1 MAVQPCMEWIPI
13 FKKSGGR
20 VILVLMYLDIGV
32 SQGNWTQIPVLVF
45 LWNLDKS
52 GKLGFDITNHGHR
65 YTESNPKCI
74 ITRTGNNHKWAQTT
88 TKKHKPP
95 ASNHKS
101 PANNNKLPANY
112 KLPVNYH
119 KQPTN
124 DHKQPHLHIKP
135 KSWHFVSSF
144 CTW

>member
-1 MAVQPCMEWIPI
+1 
-13 FKKSGGR
+13 
-20 VILVLMYLDIGV
+20 MYLDIGL

-74 ITRTGNNHKWAQTT
+74 ITKQATT
-88 TKKHKPP
+88 TNEHKQPQRSTNNHKPP

-101 PANNNKLPANY
+101 PANKHKPPANNNKPPANY

-135 KSWHFVSSF
+135 KS
-144 CTW
+144 